1 MKPFRKIA
9 KTKLLITYLL
19 VASLIFFFFNGLNAQ
34 SLTFQNGATILIEN
48 GGVLTTESNLE
59 IPNGAI
65 DNNGTIR
72 FSGSS
77 SKNFDANGQALKG
90 IFEFN
95 AGTTTLTDRFIVPAG
110 EENFGVIKITGT
122 GVLNTDNKLTLIIDS
137 LGYTGRID
145 EITSSAS
152 TPLISNSDSLILFTT
167 SGINSHRLIGN
178 PFKTSLQ
185 IKQFFDDTLEF
196 DVTGPGGKSNGF
208 SVNTFT
214 NNASAFK
221 LDETNN
227 TWSGYSHA
235 NDSIELGKGA
245 AFYIMNRKG
254 QPLEQWGAAFPFA
267 TRINLFGGFRSG
279 QIKTN
284 ISKNGGGW
292 NLISNPYPSNISI
305 SASKSP
311 NKNWKNVGA
320 SIYYYDKK
328 NKSYITYNRANGAK
342 TGKMTSVIPMGS
354 AFIIQADVTKDSN
367 FVVFEEGMKTDELPS
382 SDNSNPHFFEI
393 DTFVN
398 RFGIT
403 LTNRNRGRSEEDQVV
418 FLFGN
423 DVNSTDL
430 YDRNYDT
437 RDFPSDVVNLAILS
451 DDNYKLA
458 ISSYPLAPKEYENQ
472 VFPLS
477 FKTQDTGIFSLQYD
491 LIGKMDEGIEVW
503 LKDKSLNQIFPIY
516 QTPYF
521 FKVKNKN
528 TTSTDNRFE
537 LIFKYHLPTLSNE
550 DQWNSNKSNNQSTRV
565 YPNPIIAG
573 QQIII
578 RIAEDFNSNQID
590 LNLADANGKMVEVK
604 RSSQPVKNNELLL
617 NTKHLNPGIYY
628 LQIQTPKEITSHK
641 LMINP

>member
-1 MKPFRKIA
+1 MRNKKFLVVAI
-9 KTKLLITYLL
+9 ITFSSYCLT
-19 VASLIFFFFNGLNAQ
+19 AQ

-122 GVLNTDNKLTLIIDS
+122 GVLNTGNKLTLIIDS
-137 LGYTGRID
+137 LSYTGRID
-145 EITSSAS
+145 EITSSAT
-152 TPLISNSDSLILFTT
+152 TPLISNADSLILYTT
-167 SGINSHRLIGN
+167 SGVNAHRLLGN
-178 PFKTSLQ
+178 PFKTTLQ
-185 IKQFFDDTLEF
+185 IKQYFDDTLEF
-196 DVTGPGGKSNGF
+196 DITGPGGTSNGF
-208 SVNTFT
+208 SVNTGS
-214 NNASAFK
+214 NNPSAFK
-221 LDETNN
+221 YDEANN
-227 TWSGYSHA
+227 RWAGYAHA
-235 NDSIELGKGA
+235 NDSVQVGKGA
-245 AFYIMNRKG
+245 AIYIQNRKG
-254 QPLEQWGAAFPFA
+254 QPLQTWGAAFPFA
-267 TRINLFGGFRSG
+267 NRINLFGGFRTG
-279 QIKTN
+279 QIKTEL
-284 ISKNGGGW
+284 STDGSGW

-305 SASKSP
+305 STSKSP
-311 NKNWKNVGA
+311 DNNWKNVGT
-320 SIYYYDKK
+320 SVYYYDKK

-342 TGKMTSVIPMGS
+342 TGKMKDVIPMGS
-354 AFIIQADVTKDSN
+354 SFIVQADVTKDSN
-367 FVVFEEGMKTDELPS
+367 FIVFEEGMKTDALPS

-393 DTFVN
+393 DTVIN

-403 LTNRNRGRSEEDQVV
+403 LTNRNRGKSEEDQVV

-437 RDFPSDVVNLAILS
+437 RDFPSDVVNLAIIS

-491 LIGKMDEGIEVW
+491 IIGTVDEGIEVW
-503 LKDKSLNQIFPIY
+503 LKDKLMNQLFPIY

-528 TTSTDNRFE
+528 LTSTDNRFE
-537 LIFKYHLPTLSNE
+537 LVFKYNLQALSNE
-550 DQWNSNKSNNQSTRV
+550 DELNSNNTNTLSTQV
-565 YPNPIIAG
+565 YPNPVASG
-573 QQIII
+573 QPITLRLPKGI
-578 RIAEDFNSNQID
+578 NSDQLDLILID
-590 LNLADANGKMVEVK
+590 ASGKMVDVK
-604 RSSQPVKNNELLL
+604 LTPHSTTNTELTL
-617 NTKHLNPGIYY
+617 NTQHLTPGIYY
-628 LQIQTPKEITSHK
+628 LQILTAQDISSHK
-641 LMINP
+641 LIINP